1 MKSVIRLESVREF
14 KNSTKQTETATRYY
28 ITSLLESPKVL
39 IYKVMAH
46 WSVENKFHWIL
57 DAQFNEY
64 QLRKRQENSALYYSV
79 ILKITLNL

>member
-1 MKSVIRLESVREF
+1 
-14 KNSTKQTETATRYY
+14 
-28 ITSLLESPKVL
+28 
-39 IYKVMAH
+39 MAH